1 MVVVFVGI
9 GSNMGNRRINV
20 RKALRLIGAL
30 KGTRILAVSR
40 FIETLPQGGPRG
52 QRKFLNGVV
61 KIKTA
66 IPPVTLLT
74 EFKKIEKRIG
84 RTPSVRWGPRVIDLD
99 MLFYGGRRIRTK
111 TLTVP
116 HPRILERDFVIT
128 PLREVV

>member
-1 MVVVFVGI
+1 MGI
-9 GSNMGNRRINV
+9 GSNMGNRRMNV

-30 KGTRILAVSR
+30 KETRILAVSR

-66 IPPVTLLT
+66 IPPVTLLA
-74 EFKKIEKRIG
+74 EFKKIEKKIG

-99 MLFYGGRRIRTK
+99 MLFYGGRRIKTR